1 MKLEN
6 VHEIMETLQVTLDNL
21 RSEFAVVVEEAQCE
35 EQIGDLV
42 TQAGIIPLAL
52 IEKMPFFP
60 HCGYFTAT
68 S

>member
-21 RSEFAVVVEEAQCE
+21 RSEFAAAVEEAQCE

-52 IEKMPFFP
+52 IEKNAILSA
-60 HCGYFTAT
+60 CGYFTAT